1 MSIMLAQLHETCMIR
16 TTNGKVCIKQK
27 KLPVQGVKLQCSL
40 LQTSMLKACNNFR
53 YINASHSNTISSM
66 LLARRNCHAHLQQ
79 GIHGNHEGR
88 NTSYR
93 KVGVGNMQTT
103 HNMEMQQRQQD
114 ALDYV
119 VPKYTPP
126 FICKMNPNVEEAN
139 KLALVWF
146 AHHFQSSM
154 SPKNFQDICLVNCHY
169 LAGASYPEASISC
182 LEFVIEF
189 MIWLFTMDDESLPQR
204 STLEE
209 LVQFQQ
215 ETQAVIMSTFPE
227 DKSLQDNL
235 QKYLNDERAFEYNK
249 DFLEKV
255 LAQVTMKPLLETDVN
270 DHQHLSPIASSF
282 QDLWIKAISVMSKEW
297 SLRFAKVLLEFIE
310 DISLPDTIYYSVPM
324 QRLCEATADAV
335 CWINDVWSFPKEL
348 VAGEVAN
355 LVFLIGKEKGCSYNK
370 AAQIVAQMLMDKF
383 KEVQIASMELKE
395 YCKNHQATT
404 LQMVAI
410 DHYISCCNNF
420 VSAAHLCYSQSAR
433 YQRVQNISK

>member
-1 MSIMLAQLHETCMIR
+1 MA
-16 TTNGKVCIKQK
+16 K
-27 KLPVQGVKLQCSL
+27 
-40 LQTSMLKACNNFR
+40 F
-53 YINASHSNTISSM
+53 ASNKRSY
-66 LLARRNCHAHLQQ
+66 QYK

>member
-1 MSIMLAQLHETCMIR
+1 
-16 TTNGKVCIKQK
+16 
-27 KLPVQGVKLQCSL
+27 
-40 LQTSMLKACNNFR
+40 
-53 YINASHSNTISSM
+53 
-66 LLARRNCHAHLQQ
+66 
-79 GIHGNHEGR
+79 
-88 NTSYR
+88 
-93 KVGVGNMQTT
+93 
-103 HNMEMQQRQQD
+103 MEMQQRQQD
-114 ALDYV
+114 ALDSV

-139 KLALVWF
+139 KLALMWF

-154 SPKNFQDICLVNCHY
+154 SPKFFEDICLVNCHY
-169 LAGASYPEASISC
+169 LAGASYPEASIFH

-215 ETQAVIMSTFPE
+215 EIQAVIMSTFPE
-227 DKSLQDNL
+227 DKSLRDNL

-255 LAQVTMKPLLETDVN
+255 LAQVTTKPLLETDVN

-282 QDLWIKAISVMSKEW
+282 RDLWIRAISTMSKEW
-297 SLRFAKVLLEFIE
+297 SLRFAKVTQRDVFANFLESQNLRHDVDHSISSYISERRKSGLIEIYIVLLEFIE

-324 QRLCEATADAV
+324 QRLCEATIDAV

-348 VAGEVAN
+348 VVGEVAN

-370 AAQIVAQMLMDKF
+370 AAQIVAQMLVDKF
-383 KEVQIASMELKE
+383 KEMQFASVELKE
-395 YCKNHQATT
+395 YCKNHRATAS
-404 LQMVAI
+404 QMVAI
-410 DHYISCCNNF
+410 DHYISCCNDF
-420 VSAAHLCYSQSAR
+420 VSAAHLCYSQSVR
-433 YQRVQNISK
+433 YQRMQT